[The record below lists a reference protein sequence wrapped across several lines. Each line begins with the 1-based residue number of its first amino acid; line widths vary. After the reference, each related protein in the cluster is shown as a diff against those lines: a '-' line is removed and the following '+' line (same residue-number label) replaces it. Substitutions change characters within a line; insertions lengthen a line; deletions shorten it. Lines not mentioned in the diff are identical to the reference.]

1 MKPGDEIIVVDGS
14 GATYVAIIRNID
26 IKAVD
31 VAILRPYHST
41 AESPLRVTI
50 AQAMLKGPKM
60 DVSIQHLTELGIMRW
75 IPYFAK
81 RSVPV
86 PDPKRMVKRLERWK
100 KIAQES
106 VKQCQRS
113 KIPDIVSPCSF
124 ESMLDLAQECKLKI
138 AFWENAAHN
147 GSLRSDIA
155 GEKPF
160 SEVFVVLGPEGGFD
174 PHEIDSMRKSG
185 FITATLGPRIL
196 RAETATLS
204 ACTIIQFL
212 LGDMG

>member
-1 MKPGDEIIVVDGS
+1 
-14 GATYVAIIRNID
+14 
-26 IKAVD
+26 
-31 VAILRPYHST
+31 
-41 AESPLRVTI
+41 
-50 AQAMLKGPKM
+50 
-60 DVSIQHLTELGIMRW
+60 
-75 IPYFAK
+75 
-81 RSVPV
+81 
-86 PDPKRMVKRLERWK
+86 
-100 KIAQES
+100 
-106 VKQCQRS
+106 
-113 KIPDIVSPCSF
+113 
-124 ESMLDLAQECKLKI
+124 MLDLGQECKLKI
-138 AFWENAAHN
+138 AFWENADHN

-155 GEKPF
+155 RGKPF